1 MPVCAGCATEFNS
14 QRLSAKYCSAKCRVS
29 ASRDK
34 VTASTELPVTLTPA
48 GNGDGVS
55 VTAMPGPQVVPPGL
69 HVHDLHPHE
78 HPVLEDGLYR
88 GRRKKCSGRWWCR
101 SCQMWMD
108 GKLCHAGLG

>member
-1 MPVCAGCATEFNS
+1 
-14 QRLSAKYCSAKCRVS
+14 
-29 ASRDK
+29 
-34 VTASTELPVTLTPA
+34 
-48 GNGDGVS
+48 
-55 VTAMPGPQVVPPGL
+55 MPGPQVVPPGL